1 MGMNLYLSKTTVP
14 PALLITLKTG
24 YFAKKWIFCAL
35 QINEPDSRSLINY
48 LFVFFSRKLKTLL
61 LLDITLLKSAAVKF

>member
-14 PALLITLKTG
+14 PSPT
-24 YFAKKWIFCAL
+24 YNAKKWIFCKR
-35 QINEPDSRSLINY
+35 QIKDPDSSFINF
-48 LFVFFSRKLKTLL
+48 LFVFFSQKSKTVL